1 MLPRMKPMTLAGV
14 VLLVLGL
21 VALAYQGF
29 TYRSRE
35 TVVDIGPIHA
45 TADTEK
51 TVPIPPIAGAAAVLA
66 GVVLIV
72 AGQRKR

>member
-1 MLPRMKPMTLAGV
+1 MKGMTLAGI

-21 VALAYQGF
+21 AALVAQGF
-29 TYRSRE
+29 SYKTTE

-45 TADTEK
+45 TAEKEK

-66 GVVLIV
+66 GVALIV
-72 AGQRKR
+72 AGRRR

>member
-1 MLPRMKPMTLAGV
+1 MKPMSLAGV

-21 VALAYQGF
+21 AALAYQGF
-29 TYRSRE
+29 TYKSRD
-35 TVVDIGPIHA
+35 TIVDIGPIHA
-45 TADTEK
+45 TAESNK

-66 GVVLIV
+66 GVALLV